1 MDGDNINSKNKFAL
15 CSNEL
20 LINMENNFDKIISFA
35 KRRGLVFQSSDIY
48 GGMGGFYDFGPLGV
62 ELKKNIKNS
71 WWRYM
76 VQERE
81 NVFGLDSSIVMNPN
95 IWKASGH
102 TETFSDP
109 LSECKKCH
117 KRFRADHLQDPT
129 KCPDCGGEMMEPRN
143 FNLMFKTFVGPVED
157 SASVAYLR
165 PETAQGI
172 FVNYRNI
179 LNTQRTKVPFGIAQ
193 IGKAFRNEI
202 TPGNFIF
209 RTREFE
215 QMEMEYFVKP
225 GSEEKAFDYWVEQRM
240 NWYVN
245 ELGIKKENLRIR
257 KQEKDELAH
266 YSRGCVDIEYNF
278 PIGWSEIEGIASRG
292 DYDLTQHQKF
302 SGEDMNYFED
312 ETKEKYIPYV
322 IEPSCGVER
331 VFLAI
336 LCDSF
341 TEVEGGRTST
351 TESNKEKEYLL
362 RINKKIAPVKV
373 AVLPLVKNKKEIT
386 EKAREVYNLLKQNF
400 SCQYDETGAIGRRY
414 RRQDEIGTPWAVTID
429 FESVTNNDVTLRNRD
444 TMEQVRVEI
453 KDLVSKIYED

>member
-1 MDGDNINSKNKFAL
+1 
-15 CSNEL
+15 
-20 LINMENNFDKIISFA
+20 MENNFDKIISFA
-35 KRRGLVFQSSDIY
+35 KRRGLIFQSSDIY

-71 WWRYM
+71 WWKYM

-81 NVFGLDSSIVMNPN
+81 NIFGLDSSIIMNPN
-95 IWKASGH
+95 TWKASGH
-102 TETFSDP
+102 TDTFSDP
-109 LSECKKCH
+109 LVECKKCH
-117 KRFRADHLQDPT
+117 KRFRADHLDNPK
-129 KCPDCGGEMMEPRN
+129 KCPDCDGEMMEPRN
-143 FNLMFKTFVGPVED
+143 FNLMFRTFVGPVED

-172 FVNYRNI
+172 FVNYKNI
-179 LNTQRTKVPFGIAQ
+179 LNTQRTKIPFGVAQ
-193 IGKAFRNEI
+193 IGKSFRNEI

-225 GSEEKAFDYWVEQRM
+225 GTEEEAFKYWIEQRI

-257 KQEKDELAH
+257 EQEKDELAH
-266 YSRGCVDIEYNF
+266 YSKGCVDIEYKF

-292 DYDLTQHQKF
+292 DYDLSQHQKF
-302 SGEDMNYFED
+302 SGEDMSYFE
-312 ETKEKYIPYV
+312 EESKEKYIPFV

-331 VFLAI
+331 VLLAI

-341 TEVEGGRTST
+341 TEVEGGRTVT

-362 RINKKIAPVKV
+362 KIAKEIAPIKV

-386 EKAREVYNLLKQNF
+386 EKSKEVYSLLKKHFN
-400 SCQYDETGAIGRRY
+400 CQYDETGAIGRRY
-414 RRQDEIGTPWAVTID
+414 RRQDEIGTPWAVTVD
-429 FESVTNNDVTLRNRD
+429 FESIDNDDVTLRNRD
-444 TMEQVRVEI
+444 TMEQVRIKI
-453 KDLVSKIYED
+453 KDLVYKINEN